1 MPEARHR
8 ATGGLVSLASNS
20 DMTPLRVC
28 FIVAV
33 TASVLSACAP
43 IQPRITSTLS
53 TIIRGDTPNF
63 DARRP
68 NLVVIH
74 HTSDAT
80 VEEAL
85 HTLTSPASKVS
96 AHYLIGRDG
105 SIIQLVEENA
115 RAWHAGLSWWGGV
128 TDVNSISLG
137 IELDNDGFEPFA
149 APQIDALLLL
159 LADIR
164 QRHHIPA
171 ANFIGHADV
180 APTRKSDPSAFF
192 PWDKLATQGFGL
204 WCDSPVQPAPAGF
217 DLPLALAALGYDPR
231 TPEASRQ
238 AFQLHF
244 LNGERL
250 SPLNSLST
258 AAEEQAM
265 AFCLLQLKRSMQ
277 P

>member
-1 MPEARHR
+1 MTITYMTSIR
-8 ATGGLVSLASNS
+8 AYFLAAI
-20 DMTPLRVC
+20 TVLL
-28 FIVAV
+28 
-33 TASVLSACAP
+33 LSACAP
-43 IQPRITSTLS
+43 VQMRTRSALDSISHVPSS
-53 TIIRGDTPNF
+53 SF

-68 NLVVIH
+68 NLVIIH
-74 HTSDAT
+74 HTSDTT

-85 HTLTSPASKVS
+85 NTLTSPASKVS

-149 APQIDALLLL
+149 EPLIDSLLML

-164 QRHHIPA
+164 QRYHIPA

-180 APTRKSDPSAFF
+180 APSRKTDPSAFF
-192 PWDKLATQGFGL
+192 PWDKLAAEGFGL
-204 WCDSPVQPAPAGF
+204 WCDSPLLPAPDGF
-217 DLPLALAALGYDPR
+217 DLELALAAIGYDTR

-244 LNGERL
+244 MHGNPAPSVED
-250 SPLNSLST
+250 
-258 AAEEQAM
+258 EKAM